1 MTIINHYYKRSN
13 AAVWETFLPQP
24 FYSNKK
30 YQPAQM
36 KKRFYKKVAEIKNIF
51 WGEKAASASALYLAI
66 IVLAILLVGYLGLF
80 TNITKLDYQIFTL
93 KTDIQ
98 RLERENSD
106 LKEKHVQNM
115 SPESIK
121 EWALKNGFAEAGE
134 VSYFDVEFN
143 PLVLNEQ
150 SNF

>member
-1 MTIINHYYKRSN
+1 
-13 AAVWETFLPQP
+13 
-24 FYSNKK
+24 
-30 YQPAQM
+30 
-36 KKRFYKKVAEIKNIF
+36 
-51 WGEKAASASALYLAI
+51 LAI

-121 EWALKNGFAEAGE
+121 E
-134 VSYFDVEFN
+134 
-143 PLVLNEQ
+143 
-150 SNF
+150 

>member
-1 MTIINHYYKRSN
+1 
-13 AAVWETFLPQP
+13 
-24 FYSNKK
+24 
-30 YQPAQM
+30 
-36 KKRFYKKVAEIKNIF
+36 
-51 WGEKAASASALYLAI
+51 LAI

-106 LKEKHVQNM
+106 LKEKYVQNM

-121 EWALKNGFAEAGE
+121 E
-134 VSYFDVEFN
+134 
-143 PLVLNEQ
+143 
-150 SNF
+150 